1 MDSSL
6 KEVSPAGNEVRGHG
20 IGFNSALARLLRE
33 GPLRDTFRND
43 PDGVLAGMSLASP
56 RDREAL
62 RALRYEDLEVQAD
75 ILLRKRFD
83 GVKRIVPRTCEAAG
97 WHGFREYARACWP
110 ETPEADAAEFCEH
123 AGRPVPVERNRAR
136 FSAGSGKIACH
147 WVRRSPRNPA
157 GLHVLLRWG
166 QHIRE
171 WFFEMRL

>member
-1 MDSSL
+1 M
-6 KEVSPAGNEVRGHG
+6 RGHG

-33 GPLRDTFRND
+33 GLLRDAFRDD

-83 GVKRIVPRTCEAAG
+83 GVKCIVPRTCEAAG
-97 WHGFREYARACWP
+97 WHSFRTYARACWP
-110 ETPEADAAEFCEH
+110 ETPEADAAEFCDH

-136 FSAGSGKIACH
+136 FSLSTGKVACH
-147 WVRRSPRNPA
+147 WVRRTSVNQA
-157 GLHVLLRWG
+157 GVHILLRRG
-166 QHIRE
+166 RQVRE